1 MLFDLGNF
9 IAAPSQELLDL
20 AKKSD
25 LLDIVDHYGLPNV
38 KKTMLKH
45 EIKNILIQ
53 FFVDEEIFDSSAT
66 SQILVTQTDLQLREL
81 EIKRQLE
88 IEKLKLEHEE
98 RIRAEKAEREERIR
112 LETLERE
119 ERMHKQRL
127 EMEEREKEKQRE
139 MEREKLEREERIEIE
154 KEKLKF
160 EIEEKERERQF
171 QLKLKEIELHDKTK
185 LKSLPLDTSKTFDV
199 TKHIRIVPPF
209 QEKEVDKYFLHFEK
223 VAENL
228 KWPKEHWTL
237 LLQSVVIGKA
247 REIYTQL
254 SLEQSSN
261 YDKVKEL
268 ILKGYELVPE
278 AYRQKFRDCRK
289 EHDQTH
295 VEFARTKEQLFDR
308 WCSSKKVGSDHAKLR
323 QLLLVEEFKRCINSD
338 VKSFLDEKEVETL
351 DLAARLAD
359 DYSLTHKASFVN
371 KPFPRKPFNPQSRP
385 QSRPFSPQ
393 SKPYSPQSGPKS
405 NPSNP
410 SDNSSH
416 SVTPKPKFSGEN
428 KSQNPLSQPF
438 CNYCKR
444 SGHIISECLSL
455 KRKKENQ
462 EGPKPTGL
470 TSLRLKPQSSIQDEN
485 PISAKTSETDSVMEI
500 YEPFLSDGFV
510 SLNSDSAQSTPIKIL
525 RDTGASQSL
534 ILADTLPFSE
544 KTSSGTSVLIQ
555 GVECGF
561 VNVPLHNI
569 YLSSDLV
576 TCLVAVG
583 IRPSLPFKGVHLL
596 LGNDLAGDKVVVDPL
611 LTSTPCVDQPP
622 DPIEQEIPDLYPSCA
637 VTKAMAKKARLNHG
651 MQDIDLTDTLIG
663 QSFNDEISNSLSP
676 SQSDIQT
683 DFDISR
689 PNTDLSPSISND
701 QGHDQLSRSQ
711 LCKEQ
716 HSDPEI
722 SPLFERALDENEISQ
737 VPVCYYVKNDILM
750 RKWRPPDV
758 SAEDELTVNHQIVVP
773 RVYRPEI
780 LNLAHETPMSGHLGV
795 NKTYHK
801 ILNHF
806 YWPGLKSDVSQH
818 CKSCHTCQMVG
829 KPNQTIPKAHL

>member
-1 MLFDLGNF
+1 MSFDLGNF
-9 IAAPSQELLDL
+9 IAAPSQELLDF
-20 AKKSD
+20 AKKTD
-25 LLDIVDHYGLPNV
+25 LLDIADHYGLPNV

-88 IEKLKLEHEE
+88 IEKMKFEH
-98 RIRAEKAEREERIR
+98 EERIR

-119 ERMHKQRL
+119 KQKLEREERIRLETIEREDRLLREKLEHEKLRL

-139 MEREKLEREERIEIE
+139 MEREKLEREERLEKEKLEREERLEIE
-154 KEKLKF
+154 KEKL
-160 EIEEKERERQF
+160 EF
-171 QLKLKEIELHDKTK
+171 QLKMKQLELQDKTK
-185 LKSLPLDTSKTFDV
+185 PKTLPLDTSKTFDV
-199 TKHIRIVPPF
+199 TKHIRLVPPF

-247 REIYTQL
+247 RKIYTQL

-359 DYSLTHKASFVN
+359 DYSLTHKASFLN
-371 KPFPRKPFNPQSRP
+371 KPFPRKPFNPQSKFTP

-410 SDNSSH
+410 SDTSSH
-416 SVTPKPKFSGEN
+416 SFTPKPKFSGEN

-455 KRKKENQ
+455 KRKKTRRDLNQ
-462 EGPKPTGL
+462 
-470 TSLRLKPQSSIQDEN
+470 Q
-485 PISAKTSETDSVMEI
+485 V
-500 YEPFLSDGFV
+500 
-510 SLNSDSAQSTPIKIL
+510 
-525 RDTGASQSL
+525 
-534 ILADTLPFSE
+534 
-544 KTSSGTSVLIQ
+544 
-555 GVECGF
+555 
-561 VNVPLHNI
+561 
-569 YLSSDLV
+569 
-576 TCLVAVG
+576 
-583 IRPSLPFKGVHLL
+583 LL
-596 LGNDLAGDKVVVDPL
+596 L
-611 LTSTPCVDQPP
+611 
-622 DPIEQEIPDLYPSCA
+622 
-637 VTKAMAKKARLNHG
+637 
-651 MQDIDLTDTLIG
+651 
-663 QSFNDEISNSLSP
+663 
-676 SQSDIQT
+676 
-683 DFDISR
+683 
-689 PNTDLSPSISND
+689 
-701 QGHDQLSRSQ
+701 
-711 LCKEQ
+711 
-716 HSDPEI
+716 
-722 SPLFERALDENEISQ
+722 
-737 VPVCYYVKNDILM
+737 
-750 RKWRPPDV
+750 
-758 SAEDELTVNHQIVVP
+758 
-773 RVYRPEI
+773 
-780 LNLAHETPMSGHLGV
+780 
-795 NKTYHK
+795 
-801 ILNHF
+801 
-806 YWPGLKSDVSQH
+806 
-818 CKSCHTCQMVG
+818 
-829 KPNQTIPKAHL
+829 

>member
-1 MLFDLGNF
+1 MSFKLSDF
-9 IAAPSQELLDL
+9 IAAPSQELLDK

-25 LLDIVDHYGLPNV
+25 LLDIADHYGLSNI
-38 KKTMLKH
+38 KTSMLKH

-81 EIKRQLE
+81 EIKRQIE
-88 IEKLKLEHEE
+88 MEKLKFEYEERIRLETLERDE

-119 ERMHKQRL
+119 ERMHKQKL

-139 MEREKLEREERIEIE
+139 LEREKIELEKEKLEREER
-154 KEKLKF
+154 L
-160 EIEEKERERQF
+160 F
-171 QLKLKEIELHDKTK
+171 QLRIKEIEFNEKSK
-185 LKSLPLDTSKTFDV
+185 SKSLSSDTSKIFDV
-199 TKHIRIVPPF
+199 TKHIRLVPPF

-254 SLEQSSN
+254 SLEQSSD
-261 YDKVKEL
+261 YDTVKEF
-268 ILKGYELVPE
+268 ILKAYELVPE

-323 QLLLVEEFKRCINSD
+323 QLMLVEEFKRCINSD
-338 VKSFLDEKEVETL
+338 VKAFLNEREVENLET
-351 DLAARLAD
+351 AARLAD
-359 DYSLTHKASFVN
+359 DYALTHKASFVN
-371 KPFPRKPFNPQSRP
+371 KPYPRKPYNPQSK
-385 QSRPFSPQ
+385 QMTPQ
-393 SKPYSPQSGPKS
+393 SKPYSPQSGPKA

-410 SDNSSH
+410 TDNSS
-416 SVTPKPKFSGEN
+416 PKPKFSNEN
-428 KSQNPLSQPF
+428 KGQNPLSQPI
-438 CNYCKR
+438 CNYCKKT
-444 SGHIISECLSL
+444 GHIISECLAL
-455 KRKKENQ
+455 KRKKERENIDSA
-462 EGPKPTGL
+462 KPTGL
-470 TSLRLKPQSSIQDEN
+470 TSLKAKPQSCIQEEN
-485 PISAKTSETDSVMEI
+485 PILTRTCKESVSEDSIMEI

-544 KTSSGTSVLIQ
+544 KSSSGTSVLIQ

-576 TCLVAVG
+576 KGPVAVG
-583 IRPSLPFKGVHLL
+583 IRPSLPFKGIHLL
-596 LGNDLAGDKVVVDPL
+596 LGNDLAGDKVVVNPL

-637 VTKAMAKKARLNHG
+637 VTRAMAKKAKLYDG
-651 MQDIDLTDTLIG
+651 MQDINLTDTLIG
-663 QSFNDEISNSLSP
+663 QSFNEEISTSLSP

-683 DFDISR
+683 DPSNPR
-689 PNTDLSPSISND
+689 SGSENDLSPSNSN
-701 QGHDQLSRSQ
+701 DQLSRSQ

-722 SPLFERALDENEISQ
+722 SPLFERAFNENEIS
-737 VPVCYYVKNDILM
+737 
-750 RKWRPPDV
+750 
-758 SAEDELTVNHQIVVP
+758 
-773 RVYRPEI
+773 
-780 LNLAHETPMSGHLGV
+780 
-795 NKTYHK
+795 
-801 ILNHF
+801 
-806 YWPGLKSDVSQH
+806 
-818 CKSCHTCQMVG
+818 
-829 KPNQTIPKAHL
+829 